1 MNKRFGVLAAIATAV
16 AAFVLAPAPVFA
28 DSATRTYLLEME
40 APNTAQA
47 PNGDS
52 VAITGEGQFSV
63 HPKSV
68 EAEGSFTHTDSEG
81 NVLATGTWTAT
92 QLLTYQSYGCGVVFG
107 TAIPPELCGGRVMMR
122 VLLTPDGTTLQIPG
136 ILSVYCVIGDKR
148 PSSAEEGVRLV
159 VPGHINFN
167 DVTGGENVYIQT
179 S

>member
-1 MNKRFGVLAAIATAV
+1 MRKRFGILVVVAV
-16 AAFVLAPAPVFA
+16 AAFFLPPGSALA
-28 DSATRTYLLEME
+28 SSSTRTYLLELE

-68 EAEGSFTHTDSEG
+68 EADGTFTHTDSGG
-81 NVLATGTWTAT
+81 NVLARGTWTAT
-92 QLLTYQSYGCGVVFG
+92 KLLTYQSYGCGVVFG
-107 TAIPPELCGGRVMMR
+107 TPIPPDFCGGRVMMR
-122 VLLTPDGTTLQIPG
+122 VLLAPQGTNLQIPA

-148 PSSAEEGVRLV
+148 PSSVEEGVRLV

-167 DVTGGENVYIQT
+167 QVTGGDNVYIQT
-179 S
+179 G

>member
-1 MNKRFGVLAAIATAV
+1 MKRPFGILVAVAV
-16 AAFVLAPAPVFA
+16 AAFVLAPVSAFA
-28 DSATRTYLLEME
+28 SSATRTYLLEME

-47 PNGDS
+47 PNGDT
-52 VAITGEGQFSV
+52 VAVIGEGQFSV

-68 EAEGSFTHTDSEG
+68 EAEGRFTHMDSEG

-107 TAIPPELCGGRVMMR
+107 TPIPPDLCGGRLAMR

-148 PSSAEEGVRLV
+148 PSSVEEGVRLV
-159 VPGHINFN
+159 VPAHVNFN
-167 DVTGGENVYIQT
+167 DVTGGDNVYVQT

>member
-1 MNKRFGVLAAIATAV
+1 MKRSAFLV
-16 AAFVLAPAPVFA
+16 AAGVMVLCLAPV
-28 DSATRTYLLEME
+28 SALASSGTKSFELHLE
-40 APNTAQA
+40 AHNTAQA
-47 PNGDS
+47 PNGDQ
-52 VAITGEGQFSV
+52 VAITGEGVFSV

-68 EAEGSFTHTDSEG
+68 EAEGEFTHTDSAG
-81 NVLATGTWTAT
+81 NVLATGIWTAT

-107 TAIPPELCGGRVMMR
+107 QPIPPNLCGGRVMMR
-122 VLLTPDGTTLQIPG
+122 VVLTPNGTTLQIPA
-136 ILSVYCVIGDKR
+136 ILTVYCVIGDKR

>member
-1 MNKRFGVLAAIATAV
+1 LNKRFGVLAAIAVAV
-16 AAFVLAPAPVFA
+16 AAFVLAPASAFA
-28 DSATRTYLLEME
+28 SSATRTYMLEME
-40 APNTAQA
+40 EPNTAQA

-68 EAEGSFTHTDSEG
+68 EAEGNFTHTDSEG

-107 TAIPPELCGGRVMMR
+107 TPIPPELCGGRVEMR
-122 VLLTPDGTTLQIPG
+122 VLLTPDGTNLQIPG
-136 ILSVYCVIGDKR
+136 ILSVFCVIGNKR
-148 PSSAEEGVRLV
+148 PSSVEEGVRVV
-159 VPGHINFN
+159 VPGHVNFN
-167 DVTGGENVYIQT
+167 EVTGGMNVYIQT